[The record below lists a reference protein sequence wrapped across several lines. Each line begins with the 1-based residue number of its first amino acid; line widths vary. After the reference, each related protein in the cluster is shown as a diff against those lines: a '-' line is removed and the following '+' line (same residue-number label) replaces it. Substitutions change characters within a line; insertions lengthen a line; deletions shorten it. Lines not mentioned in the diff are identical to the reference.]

1 MRTAPSELSPTSELK
16 ADDSA
21 EVKPAEMYCL
31 ERQSFGQQQYSALDT
46 QVAFT
51 KQHLIFDPPPKILQ
65 PAFQSSIPLASGQ
78 GRRWRIRVSLAT
90 YAYVY
95 WMSEIVG

>member
-21 EVKPAEMYCL
+21 EVKPVELHCL

-46 QVAFT
+46 QVAFI
-51 KQHLIFDPPPKILQ
+51 KRHLISESTCKDSAACIPILNLTGLWSR
-65 PAFQSSIPLASGQ
+65 PPLADKCKLGNS
-78 GRRWRIRVSLAT
+78 RF
-90 YAYVY
+90 
-95 WMSEIVG
+95 EIVG